1 MLKRMIDPAREQLT
15 NLDIKDN
22 SQICASVINDLDK
35 LNGQIEYLQ
44 QTIVSSL
51 YEELEEM
58 LLLDYASLK
67 EKVRQVRLSGILKSS
82 ETSCC

>member
-1 MLKRMIDPAREQLT
+1 MIDPAREQLT